1 MPIFDG
7 DVLRARGLVKQ
18 YKRIRAVDGIDL
30 TVGAAE
36 RVALLGPNGA
46 GKTTTL
52 LMLLGVV
59 TPDSGWVEVAGHR
72 LPASPQRRR
81 RARRL
86 RRRLPAVARAAARRE
101 FLRLFGRLYGI
112 HDPTPQV
119 EAGLERFGITHLG
132 DAMGNELSSG
142 QRTLVGI
149 VKATLHSPALLILDE
164 PTASLDPD
172 VALQVRT
179 GLNRLCAEDG
189 TALLVT
195 SHNMVEVER
204 LCDRVVF
211 ISRGRSSPTAA
222 PATSRPASAATTSR
236 ACSCTWPRSARSACP
251 SNGEG
256 GERELAA
263 DPGGGAPA
271 RLRAATVAATV
282 VRRGRVA
289 GRRRLAL
296 RRDRRLLRAASRA
309 RAPRAPALLL
319 AGILLFHVV
328 FQAEISLATG
338 FMEETW
344 SRNLLNLLVTPLRE
358 GEYAAGVVLFGLA
371 KLVIG
376 VTVVGLVALGL
387 FAFNITDVGLAL
399 VPIVALLL
407 VVGWSVG
414 MIVIG
419 LILRVGQGAEI
430 LAWGLLAMLMPLSG
444 IFYPV
449 SALPGILQPIGHV
462 LPLTHIFAAA
472 RAVLDGDG
480 LPWDELG
487 IAAIGALVLAV
498 ASVWFVVRMLAVFRA
513 RGYISRYV

>member
-1 MPIFDG
+1 MSW
-7 DVLRARGLVKQ
+7 L
-18 YKRIRAVDGIDL
+18 RIRAVARRHAYVL
-30 TVGAAE
+30 Q
-36 RVALLGPNGA
+36 R
-46 GKTTTL
+46 
-52 LMLLGVV
+52 
-59 TPDSGWVEVAGHR
+59 
-72 LPASPQRRR
+72 SPQRWFDVVVWPVVD
-81 RARRL
+81 AL
-86 RRRLPAVARAAARRE
+86 
-101 FLRLFGRLYGI
+101 LFGAIGVYFADQSG
-112 HDPTPQV
+112 
-119 EAGLERFGITHLG
+119 AG
-132 DAMGNELSSG
+132 A
-142 QRTLVGI
+142 
-149 VKATLHSPALLILDE
+149 K
-164 PTASLDPD
+164 
-172 VALQVRT
+172 
-179 GLNRLCAEDG
+179 
-189 TALLVT
+189 
-195 SHNMVEVER
+195 
-204 LCDRVVF
+204 
-211 ISRGRSSPTAA
+211 
-222 PATSRPASAATTSR
+222 
-236 ACSCTWPRSARSACP
+236 
-251 SNGEG
+251 
-256 GERELAA
+256 
-263 DPGGGAPA
+263 GA
-271 RLRAATVAATV
+271 
-282 VRRGRVA
+282 G
-289 GRRRLAL
+289 
-296 RRDRRLLRAASRA
+296 
-309 RAPRAPALLL
+309 LLL

-371 KLVIG
+371 KLAIG

-387 FAFNITDVGLAL
+387 FAFKITDVGIAL

-449 SALPGILQPIGHV
+449 SALPGILQPIGRV

-487 IAAIGALVLAV
+487 IAAVGALVLAV

>member
-1 MPIFDG
+1 
-7 DVLRARGLVKQ
+7 VSWL
-18 YKRIRAVDGIDL
+18 RIRAVARRHAYVL
-30 TVGAAE
+30 Q
-36 RVALLGPNGA
+36 R
-46 GKTTTL
+46 
-52 LMLLGVV
+52 
-59 TPDSGWVEVAGHR
+59 
-72 LPASPQRRR
+72 SPQRWFDVVVWPVVD
-81 RARRL
+81 AL
-86 RRRLPAVARAAARRE
+86 
-101 FLRLFGRLYGI
+101 LFGAIGVYFADQTG
-112 HDPTPQV
+112 
-119 EAGLERFGITHLG
+119 AG
-132 DAMGNELSSG
+132 A
-142 QRTLVGI
+142 
-149 VKATLHSPALLILDE
+149 K
-164 PTASLDPD
+164 
-172 VALQVRT
+172 
-179 GLNRLCAEDG
+179 
-189 TALLVT
+189 
-195 SHNMVEVER
+195 
-204 LCDRVVF
+204 
-211 ISRGRSSPTAA
+211 
-222 PATSRPASAATTSR
+222 
-236 ACSCTWPRSARSACP
+236 
-251 SNGEG
+251 
-256 GERELAA
+256 
-263 DPGGGAPA
+263 GA
-271 RLRAATVAATV
+271 
-282 VRRGRVA
+282 G
-289 GRRRLAL
+289 
-296 RRDRRLLRAASRA
+296 
-309 RAPRAPALLL
+309 LLL

-371 KLVIG
+371 KLAIG

-449 SALPGILQPIGHV
+449 SALPGILQPIGRV

-480 LPWDELG
+480 LPWDDLG
-487 IAAIGALVLAV
+487 LAAVGALVLAV

>member
-1 MPIFDG
+1 
-7 DVLRARGLVKQ
+7 VSWL
-18 YKRIRAVDGIDL
+18 RIRAVARRHAYVL
-30 TVGAAE
+30 Q
-36 RVALLGPNGA
+36 R
-46 GKTTTL
+46 
-52 LMLLGVV
+52 
-59 TPDSGWVEVAGHR
+59 
-72 LPASPQRRR
+72 SPQRWFDVVVWPVVD
-81 RARRL
+81 AL
-86 RRRLPAVARAAARRE
+86 
-101 FLRLFGRLYGI
+101 LFGAIGVYFA
-112 HDPTPQV
+112 DQ
-119 EAGLERFGITHLG
+119 AG
-132 DAMGNELSSG
+132 A
-142 QRTLVGI
+142 
-149 VKATLHSPALLILDE
+149 
-164 PTASLDPD
+164 
-172 VALQVRT
+172 
-179 GLNRLCAEDG
+179 
-189 TALLVT
+189 
-195 SHNMVEVER
+195 
-204 LCDRVVF
+204 
-211 ISRGRSSPTAA
+211 
-222 PATSRPASAATTSR
+222 
-236 ACSCTWPRSARSACP
+236 
-251 SNGEG
+251 
-256 GERELAA
+256 
-263 DPGGGAPA
+263 GAK
-271 RLRAATVAATV
+271 
-282 VRRGRVA
+282 GA
-289 GRRRLAL
+289 G
-296 RRDRRLLRAASRA
+296 
-309 RAPRAPALLL
+309 LLL

-371 KLVIG
+371 KLAIG

-449 SALPGILQPIGHV
+449 SALPGILQPIGRV

-480 LPWDELG
+480 LPWAELG
-487 IAAIGALVLAV
+487 IATVGALVLAV